1 MGTKITSMSSGAID
15 PIAVTKRVFWR
26 PATPGTALI
35 AGDPVCY
42 KLDAVDQKERTVDPV
57 HLGLT
62 RDTYAEGEQE
72 MTGRLFSVEEPLI
85 DNIDQFAGIV
95 KSLGPKA
102 GLDGDMIE
110 IFKAN
115 SGAVVPANVVLTTT
129 TVGRTL
135 LAVMVGTRTLGSPT
149 MDIPTYSATAG
160 SIDSKIV
167 GIAMETLTA
176 AGKCWVK
183 LDENMFTHQG
193 GQLGQEFLIEAVADD
208 VTVNQMNVEFK
219 NTQDHCQ
226 LLHYRAKLSGTGD
239 VHASRGIFR
248 YEAFLNHTGGG
259 SSHIFGM
266 DILMD
271 IGSGVTN
278 EYLAALKVTL
288 RTRNANP
295 DLSSAGSGYYAACLF
310 LEYIM
315 TETTSGTLT
324 YPPRNGTLIYANTD
338 TGGTTPEYFLFANG
352 PEALAITSD
361 DVAAGDSAA
370 LSILIAVGGTEYHI
384 PIYTDAEIE

>member
-1 MGTKITSMSSGAID
+1 MSSGAID
-15 PIAVTKRVFWR
+15 PIAQTKRVFWR

-42 KLDAVDQKERTVDPV
+42 KLDAVDHKERTVDPT

-62 RDTYAEGEQE
+62 IDTYAEGEQE

-95 KSLGPKA
+95 KCLGPKA
-102 GLDGDMIE
+102 GADGDMIE

-129 TVGRTL
+129 TVGRTI

-149 MDIPTYSATAG
+149 GDIPTYSATAG
-160 SIDSKIV
+160 SIDSKVV

-183 LDENMFTHQG
+183 LDENMFVHQG
-193 GQLGQEFLIEAVADD
+193 GQLGQEFLVEAVADD

-226 LLHYRAKLSGTGD
+226 LLHYRAKLSGTGT
-239 VHASRGIFR
+239 VHASRGVFR
-248 YEAFLNHTGGG
+248 FEVLLDNTGGDDHAYG
-259 SSHIFGM
+259 I
-266 DILMD
+266 DTLMG
-271 IGSGVTN
+271 IGSGNTLPYV
-278 EYLAALKVTL
+278 APLKATL
-288 RTRNANP
+288 RSRSANP
-295 DLSSAGSGYYAACLF
+295 DMSGAHVASCLF
-310 LEYIM
+310 LEYIL
-315 TETTSGTLT
+315 TKTTTGALDN
-324 YPPRNGTLIYANTD
+324 PPPYGSLIHANSDDNGTMPVFFLTADKNGAVALTADDIAAAD
-338 TGGTTPEYFLFANG
+338 T
-352 PEALAITSD
+352 
-361 DVAAGDSAA
+361 AAR
-370 LSILIAVGGTEYHI
+370 SILVRIGGIEYHI
-384 PIYTDAEIE
+384 PCYTDDEIA